1 MMKIRSWRALVALGA
16 ALTLVAAAC
25 RAGDEGDQ
33 QEDGQGQFQGEQLEV
48 AATWTGG
55 EQERMEAVL
64 QQFSDD
70 TGAEVTFTSTGD
82 DIAAVLGPRIEG
94 GEPPDVAMLPQP
106 GLLRDYA
113 AQGVLQPIDDVVG
126 DELEQNFAPIWRDLG
141 TVDDTLYG
149 LYWKASNK
157 SVVWYNLHTFEDAG
171 VEPPEDWDQL
181 MQTAQ
186 TISDFGVTPYSVGAG
201 DGWTLTDIFENIYIR
216 TAGPDAY
223 DQLTNHEI
231 PWTDQSVKDALSVFA
246 EMIGDDDL
254 IAGGAAGALQTDFNT
269 SVAQVYA
276 NPTQPDAAIV
286 TEPADFVAGII
297 TGETKGEIGTDA
309 DFFDFPSIDGSAPAV
324 VAGGDAAVLMTD
336 SDAARALLEFLG
348 TPEAG
353 EIWAAEGGFLSPN
366 RNLDSSVYPDDITR
380 RTAESLVGAAEEGNV
395 RFDMSD
401 LQPGEFGATTG
412 EGLWGILQEFLR
424 NPDDIDGITKQ
435 LEESAARAY
444 GE

>member
-1 MMKIRSWRALVALGA
+1 MHTRRPLLIALLAGLVLALA
-16 ALTLVAAAC
+16 VVAAGCGGDDGDGGPEGSEEVSGSISLMGIWVDQEQEAIEGVLDGF
-25 RAGDEGDQ
+25 RELYPNVEVTYLPAGDEI
-33 QEDGQGQFQGEQLEV
+33 
-48 AATWTGG
+48 
-55 EQERMEAVL
+55 
-64 QQFSDD
+64 
-70 TGAEVTFTSTGD
+70 VTRLST
-82 DIAAVLGPRIEG
+82 AIEG
-94 GEPPDVAMLPQP
+94 GNPPDLATVAQP
-106 GLLRDYA
+106 GTIADFADRGVIQPLDFARDA
-113 AQGVLQPIDDVVG
+113 AVDNLGESVVQTGSVGESLYGVLV
-126 DELEQNFAPIWRDLG
+126 
-141 TVDDTLYG
+141 
-149 LYWKASNK
+149 KAINK
-157 SVVWYNLHTFEDAG
+157 STVWYNVQAFEDAG
-171 VEPPEDWDQL
+171 VEAPEDWDAFL
-181 MQTAQ
+181 EGSQ
-186 TISDFGVTPYSVGAG
+186 TIKDSGLPAYSLAGA
-201 DGWTLTDIFENIYIR
+201 DGWTLTDLFENVYIR
-216 TAGPDAY
+216 TAGPEMY
-223 DQLTNHEI
+223 DQLAAHEI

-246 EMIGDDDL
+246 EMVGEDDL
-254 IAGGAAGALQTDFNT
+254 IAGGATGALQTDFNT

-309 DFFDFPSIDGSAPAV
+309 DFFDFPSIDGSGPAV

-336 SDAARALLEFLG
+336 SEAARALIEFLG

-380 RTAESLVGAAEEGNV
+380 RTAEALVGAAEEGNV

-424 NPDDIDGITKQ
+424 NPDDIDGITQQ